1 MDWTI
6 AAPFINKQNLVE
18 EFWLTRNVPG
28 DRHQFHIVPRSKP
41 LGNWHN
47 QKSSVTGFKSWL
59 IYWEHGMEAMKA
71 TKGGVITLF
80 PQLPAVIGMQQRM
93 TGKKRIPV
101 VAWLFNVGTCSS
113 GIRQAIAQYSLENID
128 HFVVHT
134 RREIE
139 IYHHWLGIPKERFE
153 FVPYH
158 QSEIPITYEENTT
171 HPFITALGSAHRDY
185 STFFQA
191 VEKLNL
197 PTVVA
202 SSQRALE
209 GLTVPPNVKTPFGI
223 NRADCLR
230 LAQEGRISI
239 VPLRPLPQVTAAG
252 QITIVEAMLMGRAII
267 ATRCHGAEDYIQHGE
282 TGLLVEPKSV
292 DDLIQAIEMLWND
305 PALRNRLGQAAKRYA
320 EEHYSS
326 DAAGAAL
333 GRILD
338 KVADAAGMS

>member
-1 MDWTI
+1 MDWTV
-6 AAPFINKQNLVE
+6 AAPFINKVNLSN
-18 EFWLTRNVPG
+18 EFWLTRNLPNS
-28 DRHQFHIVPRSKP
+28 RHQLHIVPRPKP
-41 LGNWHN
+41 LENWHN

-59 IYWEHGMEAMKA
+59 IYWQHGMEAIKQ

-80 PQLPAVIGMQQRM
+80 PQLPAVIGMQQRL
-93 TGKKRIPV
+93 TWKKRIPV
-101 VAWLFNVGTCSS
+101 VAWLFNVGTCST
-113 GIRQAIAQYSLENID
+113 GIRQAIAQLSLENID
-128 HFVVHT
+128 CFVVHT
-134 RREIE
+134 RREVD

-158 QSEIPITYEENTT
+158 QSQIPITYEENTT
-171 HPFITALGSAHRDY
+171 HPFIAALGSAHRDF

-191 VEKLNL
+191 VSKLNL

-202 SSQRALE
+202 SSKHALE

-223 NRADCLR
+223 ERADCLR
-230 LAQEGRISI
+230 LAQEARLSV
-239 VPLRPLPQVTAAG
+239 VPLLPKSQVTAAG

-292 DDLIQAIEMLWND
+292 DDLVQAIEMLWND
-305 PALRNRLGQAAKRYA
+305 SALRNRLGQAAKRYA
-320 EEHYSS
+320 EEHFSC

-338 KVADAAGMS
+338 KVADAAGMY